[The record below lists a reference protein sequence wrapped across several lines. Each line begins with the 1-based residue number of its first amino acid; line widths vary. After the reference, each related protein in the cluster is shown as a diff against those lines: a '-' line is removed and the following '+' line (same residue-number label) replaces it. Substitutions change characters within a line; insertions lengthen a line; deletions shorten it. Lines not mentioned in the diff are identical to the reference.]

1 MSDSTIFNI
10 GVEVSRSQF
19 MIGAARNCLGV
30 SVLPM
35 LGSTIIPMIFAA
47 APPMRRGAAKMIFL
61 NMAGGMS
68 HLDTFDPKPDN
79 ADVQG
84 PTPVIDSNA
93 DNAYIRLFTKPPLMK
108 HITLFRGM
116 QTNQGAQEQ
125 GQYLLHRSYP
135 MRGTIVHPALGAWVM
150 RLSGRRNNDPGF
162 VYRRFPR
169 MRQVALWVQSM
180 VSTQEAPMT
189 G

>member
-1 MSDSTIFNI
+1 MSDSTIFNK
-10 GVEVSRSQF
+10 GDEVSRRQF

-35 LGSTIIPMIFAA
+35 LGSTIATNDTFAA
-47 APPMRRGAAKMIFL
+47 APPMRRGAAKSVIFL

-93 DNAYIRLFTKPPLMK
+93 DNDRSLDDLF
-108 HITLFRGM
+108 ITDER
-116 QTNQGAQEQ
+116 
-125 GQYLLHRSYP
+125 
-135 MRGTIVHPALGAWVM
+135 M
-150 RLSGRRNNDPGF
+150 RLTRVFKF
-162 VYRRFPR
+162 V
-169 MRQVALWVQSM
+169 
-180 VSTQEAPMT
+180 
-189 G
+189 